1 MKKSFFLIF
10 ATIMLLGC
18 SNFSKQEAVT
28 EMSMIAMSD
37 MDISPEDSYYEEKSF
52 SDEVMSSNRNVKS
65 VENKNSPVN
74 NQPIINKKII
84 KTGSVEIQSDNV
96 QKSRDELEKL
106 LNNTKSYVQKEYFD
120 NDYYRETFRVT
131 ARVPNQYF
139 DTLINALSNNKGIG
153 IVRNKQISTKD
164 VTEEYYD
171 TEIRL
176 KNKELYLAK
185 YRDFLSQAKK
195 ISDML
200 EIQEKIRN
208 MEEEIES
215 AKGKLRFIDDRVN
228 FSTLDI
234 SIYREKPNITNTSE
248 LGFFGR
254 LWESIVT
261 GWNVLAE
268 IFFGIL
274 SSWSVILIISVII
287 WGIVKMVKAR
297 KNRKAKQ

>member
-18 SNFSKQEAVT
+18 SHFSEQEAVT
-28 EMSMIAMSD
+28 EMSMVSMSD
-37 MDISPEDSYYEEKSF
+37 EMEAFPEEASYLKSE
-52 SDEVMSSNRNVKS
+52 DVSSNRNVKS
-65 VENKNSPVN
+65 AENKNSPVN

-106 LNNTKSYVQKEYFD
+106 LNNTKSYVQNENFYD
-120 NDYYRETFRVT
+120 EYYREKCNLTI
-131 ARVPNQYF
+131 RVPNQNF
-139 DTLINALSNNKGIG
+139 DILLNSLNNKGIG
-153 IVRNKQISTKD
+153 NIRSKNVSAKD
-164 VTEEYYD
+164 VTEDYYD

-200 EIQEKIRN
+200 EIQETIRN

-234 SIYREKPNITNTSE
+234 SIYREKPNTSSGME
-248 LGFFGR
+248 EIGFLGR
-254 LWESIVT
+254 ILESIVY
-261 GWNVLAE
+261 GWNVLAN
-268 IFFGIL
+268 ILFGIL
-274 SSWSVILIISVII
+274 SLWSVILIFGLII
-287 WGIVKMVKAR
+287 WGIVKMVKVR
-297 KNRKAKQ
+297 KNRKARQ